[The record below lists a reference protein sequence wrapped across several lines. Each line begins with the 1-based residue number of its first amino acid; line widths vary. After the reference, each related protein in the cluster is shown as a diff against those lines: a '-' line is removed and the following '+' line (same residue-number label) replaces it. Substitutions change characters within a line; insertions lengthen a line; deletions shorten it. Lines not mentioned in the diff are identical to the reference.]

1 MGLDQYLYAK
11 DYVSGSSYSTDEKE
25 KSLYEKLLEAVNA
38 QEFIY
43 QDLPSIQMQVKVGYW
58 RKANQIHNWFVT
70 NVQDGE
76 DDCKE
81 YYVPRESLEDLLNT
95 CREVLLSKHPD
106 VANDLLPATSG
117 FFFGS
122 TEIDEW
128 YWAQLDDTIE
138 QISRLLKTVPSD
150 WDFYYQSSW

>member
-11 DYVSGSSYSTDEKE
+11 NYVSGSRYSKDEQE
-25 KSLYEKLLEAVNA
+25 KSLYATLLEAVNA
-38 QEFIY
+38 QEFVY

-58 RKANQIHNWFVT
+58 RKANQVHSWFVK
-70 NVQDGE
+70 NVQDNE

-106 VANDLLPATSG
+106 VANDLLPVGYG

-128 YWAQLDDTIE
+128 YWEQLEYTIE
-138 QISRLLKTVPSD
+138 QISRLLKTVPAD